1 MAVTSTLRHIVESDI
16 LLFTNRTLDG
26 QRFLP
31 QTEIV
36 EEDYP
41 RCCRIGTVHSIQ

>member
-16 LLFTNRTLDG
+16 LIFAIEILDD

-31 QTEIV
+31 QAEILG
-36 EEDYP
+36 EDYP
-41 RCCRIGTVHSIQ
+41 SSAE